1 MPKPRLLIILNRLAI
16 GGPASNTL
24 ALASLLSNEFD
35 ILLVAGEPLPD
46 EQSASFLLDRY
57 KGFRVEI
64 IRSFKRAVLPTQ
76 DVSAYLRLRHII
88 KEFQPQI
95 IHTHGSKPGVLGR
108 LAARQL
114 KVPVIVHTYHG
125 HVFHSYFNSFISS
138 LIIQLERKL
147 AGISTALI
155 AINEKLKQELTA
167 VYKIATSEK
176 VVLNQL
182 GIDSHQLQL
191 NREQHRS
198 AFRSEFQ
205 LGNQELAIGII
216 GRLVPIK
223 QHRLFIELVEALL
236 KEETNIPLR
245 FFIIGDGEEK
255 KNLKELLNAK
265 QISFT
270 EDKNNPKAIVTFTSW
285 RTDIDVVLAGLDMVV
300 LTSLNEGTPVSI
312 LEAMSVGRPVVA
324 TNVGGITEL
333 FSRSGAGFV
342 CDSLADMVQR
352 VLLLIRNPELR
363 NEMGR
368 AGEQYAEANLSVSK
382 QAEELAA
389 VYRKKAGLH

>member
-1 MPKPRLLIILNRLAI
+1 M
-16 GGPASNTL
+16 
-24 ALASLLSNEFD
+24 
-35 ILLVAGEPLPD
+35 PD